1 MTRGVAKS
9 RTPCSALLASRTEQW
24 GHPEKPPADEDP
36 MLCPLG
42 SRPLRPR
49 LRIPLGERAS
59 LASRASLPIRGP
71 GFAPTLP
78 RCFQL
83 RPNLRARVAKL
94 LPTCQIP
101 VAAALSCKAR
111 GLERPLRVRVDAK
124 TSKRDSWKA
133 CSVQSSRTPF
143 YPHAAPPSRLHT
155 VYGRRPSCSPQS
167 TLGTPPAAKPLP
179 CRHLLGHVQ

>member
-1 MTRGVAKS
+1 
-9 RTPCSALLASRTEQW
+9 
-24 GHPEKPPADEDP
+24 

-49 LRIPLGERAS
+49 PRIPLRERAS

-133 CSVQSSRTPF
+133 SSILKDSFLSDR
-143 YPHAAPPSRLHT
+143 
-155 VYGRRPSCSPQS
+155 SPA
-167 TLGTPPAAKPLP
+167 L
-179 CRHLLGHVQ
+179 